1 MGWGFDVW
9 QSPIEFECEV
19 VGSKVLYHAD
29 AESVYRYRRRSP
41 FTVHWTRVT
50 GVVKF
55 RTYDLALELYG
66 QCETIKAKHH
76 LKDQLSR
83 ASLSI
88 VLNIAEGSGKPTPND
103 KRRFYSIALGSL
115 RETQAILQITNNKPT
130 SELAQRLGGHLYRLV
145 HPR

>member
-1 MGWGFDVW
+1 M
-9 QSPIEFECEV
+9 I
-19 VGSKVLYHAD
+19 
-29 AESVYRYRRRSP
+29 
-41 FTVHWTRVT
+41 T
-50 GVVKF
+50 GF

-66 QCETIKAKHH
+66 QCETIKAKSH

-88 VLNIAEGSGKPTPND
+88 VLNIAEGSGKPTAND
-103 KRRFYSIALGSL
+103 KRRFYAIALGSL
-115 RETQAILQITNNKPT
+115 RETQAILQITKNQPT